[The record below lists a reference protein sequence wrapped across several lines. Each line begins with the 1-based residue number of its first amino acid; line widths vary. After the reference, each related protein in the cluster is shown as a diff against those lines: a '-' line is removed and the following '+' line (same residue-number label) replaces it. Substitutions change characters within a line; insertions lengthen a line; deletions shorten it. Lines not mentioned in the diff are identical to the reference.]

1 VNLSGKGFYVNEKFE
16 AAPNLYVMGP
26 LLGGNKN
33 ERIHFWH
40 LENASRIMYLAP
52 YLAEELAPSVS

>member
-1 VNLSGKGFYVNEKFE
+1 VNEYFE
-16 AAPNLYVMGP
+16 AAPNLYVIGP

-52 YLAEELAPSVS
+52 YLAECLVP